1 MAVTYAE
8 IDELSDRAAQLN
20 SRTMEIR
27 AQIERA
33 RSQAVA
39 ENRALL
45 EQMRKDTTIAIE
57 QRERAVEEKY
67 SDILSR
73 NITEQEQR
81 LQNELKRVQSEYDE
95 VCAQINKEN
104 AVRHKEAEQLLIKQ
118 QAFER
123 AFWERR
129 EFLKTYAV
137 NTYEQATDEYIRFS
151 ESIPAEWFLKGHLA
165 LYKSKLSEA
174 DKLIENELYESAV
187 AVCENMK
194 LNIRIDEIN
203 IMDNFTTWQR
213 YYMILA
219 DLLSTARELIFEKAT
234 HIPSDMRFV
243 NIAFDIKDGIISTDQ
258 LNTWIKDYAEF
269 KTEYGRYYDLLN
281 CFYCD
286 GKLIAAEKLREFM
299 IAKPELSLAVSMDEL
314 YRNIGRMHTL
324 IKHISCCINSM
335 HSAVHAFEE
344 RLELIYKSS
353 FDNGGRGLND
363 VLNEA
368 GYEIVWMT
376 GADDGKLD
384 STVTLGFA
392 DNHNVMN
399 FELMITPIQRWY
411 DGRWINLV
419 DWYYPSQ
426 ASQERIKELVHIIAE
441 VFVSRGIHVSAGRMI
456 PDQETEIRIRESRR
470 NRMLLINGRTN

>member
-213 YYMILA
+213 YYAVLYI
-219 DLLSTARELIFEKAT
+219 K
-234 HIPSDMRFV
+234 SD
-243 NIAFDIKDGIISTDQ
+243 
-258 LNTWIKDYAEF
+258 
-269 KTEYGRYYDLLN
+269 
-281 CFYCD
+281 
-286 GKLIAAEKLREFM
+286 
-299 IAKPELSLAVSMDEL
+299 
-314 YRNIGRMHTL
+314 
-324 IKHISCCINSM
+324 
-335 HSAVHAFEE
+335 
-344 RLELIYKSS
+344 IYK
-353 FDNGGRGLND
+353 
-363 VLNEA
+363 A
-368 GYEIVWMT
+368 
-376 GADDGKLD
+376 
-384 STVTLGFA
+384 
-392 DNHNVMN
+392 
-399 FELMITPIQRWY
+399 
-411 DGRWINLV
+411 
-419 DWYYPSQ
+419 
-426 ASQERIKELVHIIAE
+426 HI
-441 VFVSRGIHVSAGRMI
+441 
-456 PDQETEIRIRESRR
+456 
-470 NRMLLINGRTN
+470 